1 VLNLIMNIRLAHTS
15 DIETI
20 LRLMPIYYEFDHLE
34 FGETKARNA
43 LQEFLSNSTLGRFW
57 LLESEEN
64 KEAIGYIA
72 VTFGFSFEYGGKV
85 ALVDELFVLESYR
98 GKGFG
103 SQAIQYAQ
111 QECKKLG
118 FRAMRLEVTK
128 SNQDVIRLYEKL
140 GFNDLGRSLLT
151 YHLDE

>member
-1 VLNLIMNIRLAHTS
+1 MNIQLASTN
-15 DIETI
+15 DIQTI

-34 FGETKARNA
+34 FDETKARTA
-43 LQEFLSNSTLGRFW
+43 LQEFLSDSTLGRFW
-57 LLESEEN
+57 LLESEVN

-72 VTFGFSFEYGGKV
+72 LTFGYSFEYGGKV
-85 ALVDELFVLESYR
+85 AMIDELFVLESQR

-118 FRAMRLEVTK
+118 LKAMRLEVTK
-128 SNQDVIRLYEKL
+128 TNLDVIRLYEKL
-140 GFNDLGRSLLT
+140 GFSDLGRSLLT
-151 YHLDE
+151 YQLDV